1 MRHMKTPWTSRNSTF
16 RLCVALLGEN
26 VNISGK
32 KFVKLA
38 PEYRKIYNKL
48 WYKMNAKEL
57 SEFIKEDGK
66 IDYKQISQDSF
77 LLYY

>member
-1 MRHMKTPWTSRNSTF
+1 M
-16 RLCVALLGEN
+16 LLGEN